1 VDARQVANTLP
12 SCFAVGLFVKMVSPV
27 ADTME
32 SGAAG
37 GTAVEGAC
45 LVRDGPLK
53 GDELSDGNGPGSPAP
68 GKVPADDT
76 EMALCSEL
84 DNVRTVLLA
93 GDGDRGAK
101 SPMVGDWALAAAM
114 WEAELRSALLR
125 TADHR
130 AATAIAADAD
140 VAATA
145 AAACRA
151 AAAAEAADA
160 GVARRLHERLNP
172 NTAVP
177 QAASTGVFIDKP
189 PTAGTRGG
197 GGMPPGSSKQHASMA
212 AAEAASSTLTI
223 SVDKG
228 KQPAGMPPQRSVTTS
243 TAATVACAVCL
254 TKTGAGGFARHAC
267 GHAYCLDP
275 CLARSFTTATRQTD
289 LLPLRC
295 CGQPIDVRL
304 VEMVGLSTSAIDA
317 FRAAHEEATAANK
330 MYCPVPTCSTFLNV
344 GHLLSTLPPK
354 ADARDFP
361 CRGCKTRLCL
371 RCKDEAHGETTCA
384 AAASARAAASE
395 DEAVRSLA
403 AAAGWRTC
411 TGCGSLVE
419 LLFGCNHMTCRCGA
433 AFCYA
438 CGVPWKGCTCPQ

>member
-1 VDARQVANTLP
+1 MT
-12 SCFAVGLFVKMVSPV
+12 
-27 ADTME
+27 
-32 SGAAG
+32 
-37 GTAVEGAC
+37 
-45 LVRDGPLK
+45 
-53 GDELSDGNGPGSPAP
+53 
-68 GKVPADDT
+68 
-76 EMALCSEL
+76 
-84 DNVRTVLLA
+84 
-93 GDGDRGAK
+93 
-101 SPMVGDWALAAAM
+101 
-114 WEAELRSALLR
+114 
-125 TADHR
+125 
-130 AATAIAADAD
+130 
-140 VAATA
+140 
-145 AAACRA
+145 
-151 AAAAEAADA
+151 
-160 GVARRLHERLNP
+160 
-172 NTAVP
+172 
-177 QAASTGVFIDKP
+177 
-189 PTAGTRGG
+189 
-197 GGMPPGSSKQHASMA
+197 
-212 AAEAASSTLTI
+212 AAEAASSTLII

-228 KQPAGMPPQRSVTTS
+228 KQPAGMPPQHSGTTS

-403 AAAGWRTC
+403 AAAGWRSC

-438 CGVPWKGCTCPQ
+438 CGVPWKGCTCPQWEERRLTIAAAEEVERQERVHGAVQGGRQGGHAAPRVEEAAVVAEAAREVRIAAAVTRMRRAGHDECGHAWVRRGRAG